1 MRPARHSR
9 LARIVRATSGLSL
22 IEIVISL
29 AILLTVILALFG
41 LFPRSFMAMHQASGL
56 RSANNLA
63 QSILEERRT
72 RPFDELATE
81 AATEQ
86 EVNRVVYKTQLTV
99 RVDPEDPK
107 LKWLRVEVTWK
118 EREQPCRLSQQLLM
132 WKSE

>member
-1 MRPARHSR
+1 MRPARLS
-9 LARIVRATSGLSL
+9 SGLSL

-29 AILLTVILALFG
+29 AILLTVILALLG
-41 LFPRSFMAMHQASGL
+41 LFPRSFMAMHQAHGL

-72 RPFDELATE
+72 RPFDGLASE
-81 AATEQ
+81 AVQEQ
-86 EVNRVVYKTQLTV
+86 EVNGVLYKTQFTV

-107 LKWLRVEVTWK
+107 LKWLRVEVNWK
-118 EREQPCRLSQQLLM
+118 EREQPCKLSQQLLL

>member
-1 MRPARHSR
+1 MRPARHSK
-9 LARIVRATSGLSL
+9 ALSL

-41 LFPRSFMAMHQASGL
+41 LFPHSFMAMHQAHGL

-81 AATEQ
+81 AVQEE
-86 EVNRVVYKTQLTV
+86 EVNGVVYKTQLSV
-99 RVDPEDPK
+99 RIDPEDPK
-107 LKWLRVEVTWK
+107 LKWLRVEVSWK
-118 EREQPCRLSQQLLM
+118 ERERPCKLSQQLLL